1 MTLNGKRFEEKV
13 AVVTGGGTGVGR
25 SVAQLL
31 AQKGCSVVIN
41 YSRSKDEAFEAA
53 KSIEA
58 AGGSVHVVKANVAD
72 DADCHKLVKEAVERF
87 GGIDILINNA
97 GTTRFIEHDDLAAVT
112 RDDWKD
118 IFSVNVVGLFQCVR
132 AAERHLAARE
142 GDIVNVASIAGI
154 TGQGS
159 SIPYCASKAAV
170 INMTQSFAR
179 ALAPRIRVN
188 AVAPGFI
195 TGRWLEKGLGE
206 HYELVKKGWESRAPM
221 HRVSDPIDVAQAIM
235 GILEGSRM
243 TTGQTIV
250 CDGGM
255 LLGPLR

>member
-1 MTLNGKRFEEKV
+1 MEKTGLRFKGKV

-25 SVAQLL
+25 AVASLL

-41 YSRSKDEAFEAA
+41 YSRSKDEAFETAKLVEQEGAA
-53 KSIEA
+53 A
-58 AGGSVHVVKANVAD
+58 HVVHANVAE
-72 DADCHKLVKEAVERF
+72 DADCQKLMKETVERF

-97 GTTRFIEHDDLAAVT
+97 GTTRFIDHDNLDAVT
-112 RDDWKD
+112 RDDWKN

-132 AAERHLAARE
+132 AAERHLAVRE
-142 GDIVNVASIAGI
+142 GEIVNVASIAGI

-195 TGRWLEKGLGE
+195 TGRWLESGLGQ
-206 HYELVKKGWESRAPM
+206 HYEAVKKGWESRAPM

-235 GILEGSRM
+235 GVLEGSRM
-243 TTGQTIV
+243 TTGQTVV